1 MYIYLF
7 STLSILKKMSS
18 QELNQVNNQEQV
30 KQISDKNNIK
40 LKFVAL
46 RNGLIEEKNKNKEL
60 LIQND
65 NLQKEIEELK
75 KVNTELTTKSE
86 KLDEENQR
94 IKEEN
99 VTKQELINK
108 LKEELQKYR
117 DKSSK
122 KLSNFFSSLLDSD
135 SPQNIDLEEKDKN
148 NLKIESLEQE
158 NFKLNKDLTEL
169 KTKLDFINNKLTE
182 SIKDYNTLKENSQ
195 KNLEEIELKYKK
207 QIDEINNE
215 KNNVEKNLKQKL
227 EENDKKLI
235 EYLNS
240 IRDKEIVIKSIES
253 LKGDRDKDILTMKEK
268 VRIAEETLNSN
279 NEQMKLIQNKNKLL
293 NNEIT
298 QNKKDIEDLQIQI
311 QQYKLII
318 EDLTPFSI
326 DYTFKGKLINENKKI
341 EICFGKYQQSVYI
354 KIGDKEFILVPKE
367 ILDIIG
373 NKFIQGQIK
382 IILKLNGKKNNSE
395 LLAQFTK
402 KEGEYIRKFFREFKN
417 KSSNK
422 EDELM
427 NLSLNNYFY

>member
-1 MYIYLF
+1 M
-7 STLSILKKMSS
+7 
-18 QELNQVNNQEQV
+18 
-30 KQISDKNNIK
+30 D
-40 LKFVAL
+40 
-46 RNGLIEEKNKNKEL
+46 
-60 LIQND
+60 
-65 NLQKEIEELK
+65 
-75 KVNTELTTKSE
+75 
-86 KLDEENQR
+86 
-94 IKEEN
+94 
-99 VTKQELINK
+99 
-108 LKEELQKYR
+108 
-117 DKSSK
+117 
-122 KLSNFFSSLLDSD
+122 
-135 SPQNIDLEEKDKN
+135 
-148 NLKIESLEQE
+148 
-158 NFKLNKDLTEL
+158 
-169 KTKLDFINNKLTE
+169 
-182 SIKDYNTLKENSQ
+182 
-195 KNLEEIELKYKK
+195 EIELKHKK
-207 QIDEINNE
+207 QTDEIINE

-227 EENDKKLI
+227 EENDKKLM

-279 NEQMKLIQNKNKLL
+279 NEQMKVIQNKNKSL
-293 NNEIT
+293 NNEII

-341 EICFGKYQQSVYI
+341 EICFGKYQQSLYI

-367 ILDIIG
+367 IVDIIG
-373 NKFIQGQIK
+373 NKYIQGQIK

>member
-1 MYIYLF
+1 
-7 STLSILKKMSS
+7 MSS
-18 QELNQVNNQEQV
+18 QEVNQVTNQEQT
-30 KQISDKNNIK
+30 KQIADKNNIK

-65 NLQKEIEELK
+65 SLQKEIEELK
-75 KVNTELTTKSE
+75 KLNTELTSKNE

-135 SPQNIDLEEKDKN
+135 SPQNIDVEEKDKN
-148 NLKIESLEQE
+148 KLKIESLEQE

-195 KNLEEIELKYKK
+195 KNLDEIELKHKK
-207 QIDEINNE
+207 QIDEIINE

-279 NEQMKLIQNKNKLL
+279 NEQMKVIQNKNKSL
-293 NNEIT
+293 NNEII

-341 EICFGKYQQSVYI
+341 EICFGKYQQSLYI

-367 ILDIIG
+367 IVDIIG
-373 NKFIQGQIK
+373 NKYIQGQIK